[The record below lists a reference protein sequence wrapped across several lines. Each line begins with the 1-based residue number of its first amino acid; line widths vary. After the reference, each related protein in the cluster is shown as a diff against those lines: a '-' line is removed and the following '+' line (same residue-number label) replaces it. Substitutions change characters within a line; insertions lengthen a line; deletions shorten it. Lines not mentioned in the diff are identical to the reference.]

1 MFIVSMASSLV
12 VSIVSNV
19 VVVRIS
25 FGFRVSFSL
34 TDKTPVSPEVAVVHV
49 ETVVVP

>member
-1 MFIVSMASSLV
+1 MASSLV

-25 FGFRVSFSL
+25 FGFGFSFSFGFAIE
-34 TDKTPVSPEVAVVHV
+34 TSVTPEVAVVHV
-49 ETVVVP
+49 VTVVVP